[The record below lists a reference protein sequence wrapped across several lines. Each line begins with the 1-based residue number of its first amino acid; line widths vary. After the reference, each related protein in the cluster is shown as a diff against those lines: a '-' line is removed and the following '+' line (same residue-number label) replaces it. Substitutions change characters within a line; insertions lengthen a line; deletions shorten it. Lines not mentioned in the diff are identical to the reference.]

1 MLPIHKRDGVDI
13 AQMETLA
20 ESALPYCCKHQ
31 SGNTRHPQSRTSCVI
46 TILRGA
52 EDVRNQANKTVHHAQ
67 RKQSRSFD
75 GSRFFSA
82 RSPSEIESLQMKRD
96 NCDLDLQLRTRA
108 HIKIPAL
115 LALEVILFSQDVF
128 TTKHQRI
135 ISYRKTAQRHRHIQH
150 RFTACWLH
158 LPRASRQ
165 RA

>member
-1 MLPIHKRDGVDI
+1 MASTLHKWKHSPKLLCPI
-13 AQMETLA
+13 AA
-20 ESALPYCCKHQ
+20 
-31 SGNTRHPQSRTSCVI
+31 NTRAATSATRKAAQAVQSQFYVALKTSVTKPTKRC
-46 TILRGA
+46 TMP
-52 EDVRNQANKTVHHAQ
+52 E

-82 RSPSEIESLQMKRD
+82 RSPSEIESLQMKRY
-96 NCDLDLQLRTRA
+96 NCDLDLQLRTCA

-158 LPRASRQ
+158 MPRATRQ